1 MVQRSIDRDHP
12 PVCKKDFQTTTKGLN
27 HCKFKIKICEALF
40 VKKHRPTQNAQEH
53 SVTLKLEI
61 NLNLIEINF
70 TSVLSH
76 GFIISKIIYRCIL

>member
-12 PVCKKDFQTTTKGLN
+12 PVCKKDFQTTTKEFN
-27 HCKFKIKICEALF
+27 HCKFKIKICEALL